1 MSCTSSA
8 QTGLWR
14 IAMVLQDNP
23 SPRRERRGKP
33 NVPRPGV
40 YCRPSSRT
48 APWEPAAGKGR
59 PPSATGSHT
68 PGFAAMTDT
77 VNTKQRGVVKFA
89 FGTVIAGIV
98 ITLTVRSYLS
108 GQMA

>member
-1 MSCTSSA
+1 
-8 QTGLWR
+8 
-14 IAMVLQDNP
+14 
-23 SPRRERRGKP
+23 
-33 NVPRPGV
+33 
-40 YCRPSSRT
+40 
-48 APWEPAAGKGR
+48 
-59 PPSATGSHT
+59 
-68 PGFAAMTDT
+68 MTDT